1 MSQLFHKAV
10 AWWKGYSKD
19 QLKPALQIF
28 LSFCIVFAIT
38 SPYPVWNALSYAGI
52 TPPLALV
59 FAIML
64 APQHQGGATLS
75 AISLA
80 LGILL
85 GGGLALAVKYLAY
98 FANGSSWV
106 DHTVVKGVVY
116 TLGIA
121 VSGGIL
127 NAMRWQWE
135 ITNQLFLLAC
145 AGLILA
151 GGIGTY
157 YRDSLA
163 PASVLYILILTT
175 LSSAITLACCW
186 FIFPVT
192 AGSKY
197 RKLVAQALDFTG
209 EGISAYKTLV
219 LGPVDHETGIL
230 IATTGKIDPCSG
242 TDEGLTPSIN
252 KIRENIRAAR
262 SSLFMSRT
270 LNFPVRLEV
279 DIYNKPKRF
288 PYMEFMHSKIELSS
302 IIATISTLA
311 RPVKTGRINLTLF
324 QQPELRKRFS
334 KLLTCLENQFHVL
347 AKVAQGQE
355 KWIEADVAL
364 EQLDFAWFEFLD
376 EAVMLADE
384 CTNPDASFG
393 LRGTSA
399 FLYLV
404 GSRTRSLYAAL
415 AGAVEGKDPGSIA
428 IAIKRME
435 ITPGW
440 VKSGDAF
447 RNPLRTRRAT
457 LAAMQN
463 AAQQV
468 DNEFITNLGYMKKN
482 KLKGMS
488 TKKTTGEKEKTSAKA
503 LATKKSYSALIA
515 AAHAVGSSPT
525 RRARQRVYNFPLP
538 IIFGFQYAVALGIAV
553 GLSVVPVIWEKGF
566 HQRPVDV
573 CITVAVVW
581 LPNVGIIHGRALN
594 RIMGTSLA
602 AIWSYIL
609 LSLSFAATRGAWDEN
624 TFGKFIV
631 AGFLAAVW
639 AGFCTANMMRYPAN
653 QYAWLVAGFTVP
665 LVDLTLL
672 RTGTSPPW
680 EIVAWRLVNVCMGVI
695 IVWIVSFT
703 VFPLYAR
710 TVVTANF
717 SAALSSMAELLRQ
730 LPQHVSYKSR
740 KAFFFSFSFLSFKLL
755 FCTKSTRW
763 FLKILFLLL
772 LIIIILLC
780 VVQLTPAETET
791 QNGNATVGRPSTPGP
806 QLSGRS
812 SNSLSV
818 SPPSTPFGSAI
829 PIAGTNALRE
839 AFLAPIHGAPLRLA
853 FRVQRALLD
862 VSLSIP
868 TLESEYLPLNPLHRV
883 PKGAT
888 ATAEHAAMLMLDFL
902 NITYG
907 IKMENSRLGPWRIPA
922 LQHKHMT
929 AIATSVAQALDSLHD
944 VVLGSRK
951 SIKITMKCLDEVEE
965 GIARQIQ
972 ETLASASNSPVISG
986 DKATDETVSEQ
997 IPIENGKDNQP
1008 NNRTPQLQLE
1018 VLLLIYMGISIS
1030 QQLKILCSA
1039 TARAFL
1045 DEAAVAEIDR
1055 KALISNESG
1064 FGDSTKNNNDN
1075 NDAAT
1080 HEMHAAST
1088 RAQGLEYLMAR
1099 VLESTHSWPTSR
1111 SASSTLETT
1120 GLSEAVAVA
1129 MQEEEQNK
1137 ELKEI
1142 VTRAAT

>member
-1 MSQLFHKAV
+1 
-10 AWWKGYSKD
+10 
-19 QLKPALQIF
+19 
-28 LSFCIVFAIT
+28 
-38 SPYPVWNALSYAGI
+38 
-52 TPPLALV
+52 
-59 FAIML
+59 
-64 APQHQGGATLS
+64 
-75 AISLA
+75 
-80 LGILL
+80 
-85 GGGLALAVKYLAY
+85 
-98 FANGSSWV
+98 
-106 DHTVVKGVVY
+106 
-116 TLGIA
+116 
-121 VSGGIL
+121 
-127 NAMRWQWE
+127 
-135 ITNQLFLLAC
+135 
-145 AGLILA
+145 
-151 GGIGTY
+151 
-157 YRDSLA
+157 
-163 PASVLYILILTT
+163 
-175 LSSAITLACCW
+175 
-186 FIFPVT
+186 
-192 AGSKY
+192 
-197 RKLVAQALDFTG
+197 
-209 EGISAYKTLV
+209 
-219 LGPVDHETGIL
+219 
-230 IATTGKIDPCSG
+230 
-242 TDEGLTPSIN
+242 
-252 KIRENIRAAR
+252 
-262 SSLFMSRT
+262 
-270 LNFPVRLEV
+270 
-279 DIYNKPKRF
+279 
-288 PYMEFMHSKIELSS
+288 
-302 IIATISTLA
+302 
-311 RPVKTGRINLTLF
+311 
-324 QQPELRKRFS
+324 
-334 KLLTCLENQFHVL
+334 
-347 AKVAQGQE
+347 
-355 KWIEADVAL
+355 
-364 EQLDFAWFEFLD
+364 
-376 EAVMLADE
+376 
-384 CTNPDASFG
+384 
-393 LRGTSA
+393 
-399 FLYLV
+399 
-404 GSRTRSLYAAL
+404 
-415 AGAVEGKDPGSIA
+415 
-428 IAIKRME
+428 
-435 ITPGW
+435 
-440 VKSGDAF
+440 
-447 RNPLRTRRAT
+447 
-457 LAAMQN
+457 
-463 AAQQV
+463 
-468 DNEFITNLGYMKKN
+468 
-482 KLKGMS
+482 
-488 TKKTTGEKEKTSAKA
+488 
-503 LATKKSYSALIA
+503 
-515 AAHAVGSSPT
+515 
-525 RRARQRVYNFPLP
+525 
-538 IIFGFQYAVALGIAV
+538 
-553 GLSVVPVIWEKGF
+553 
-566 HQRPVDV
+566 
-573 CITVAVVW
+573 
-581 LPNVGIIHGRALN
+581 
-594 RIMGTSLA
+594 
-602 AIWSYIL
+602 
-609 LSLSFAATRGAWDEN
+609 
-624 TFGKFIV
+624 
-631 AGFLAAVW
+631 
-639 AGFCTANMMRYPAN
+639 
-653 QYAWLVAGFTVP
+653 
-665 LVDLTLL
+665 
-672 RTGTSPPW
+672 
-680 EIVAWRLVNVCMGVI
+680 
-695 IVWIVSFT
+695 
-703 VFPLYAR
+703 
-710 TVVTANF
+710 
-717 SAALSSMAELLRQ
+717 MAELLRQ